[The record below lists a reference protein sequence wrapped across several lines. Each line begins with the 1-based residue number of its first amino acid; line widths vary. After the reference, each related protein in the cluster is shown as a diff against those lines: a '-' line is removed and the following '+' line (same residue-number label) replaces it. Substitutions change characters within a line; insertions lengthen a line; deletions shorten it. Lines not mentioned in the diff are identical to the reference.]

1 MNQLCLLVRLSS
13 LFFSFVLSQQ
23 AVTPDLQNSTQAI
36 QVLQKSVQV
45 LGGSP
50 PADTAATGTVVVVA
64 GTDTETGTARI
75 LTKGTNESLE
85 EISLPNG
92 VSRIVYSNGAATI
105 LAAGSDLQQASMER
119 TMSSQSTVYPLPL
132 IARIISSSDSMYE
145 LIGTEDVQ
153 GLSCLHIR
161 TWNSFASY
169 PKVQFLSEFSKKDI
183 WVEVQTGLVRRL
195 SYEVRD
201 ASGAGP
207 RLSMDIYYSDYRSI
221 GVGLYPFDVKES
233 MNGTPWME
241 ITIQS
246 AAANTGLTDSVFQIQ

>member
-1 MNQLCLLVRLSS
+1 
-13 LFFSFVLSQQ
+13 
-23 AVTPDLQNSTQAI
+23 
-36 QVLQKSVQV
+36 V

-50 PADTAATGTVVVVA
+50 PADTTATGTVVVIA

-75 LTKGTNESLE
+75 LTKGLNESLE
-85 EISLPNG
+85 EISLQNG
-92 VSRIVYSNGAATI
+92 ISRVVYSNGAAAI
-105 LAAGSDLQQASMER
+105 LAAGSDLQEASMER
-119 TMSSQSTVYPLPL
+119 TASSQSAVYPLPL
-132 IARIISSSDSMYE
+132 IARIMSSPDSMYE

-153 GLSCLHIR
+153 GLSCLHVR
-161 TWNSFASY
+161 TWNSFASH
-169 PKVQFLSEFSKKDI
+169 PKVQFLSEFTKKDI

-201 ASGAGP
+201 AGGAVP

-241 ITIQS
+241 ISIQS
-246 AAANTGLTDSVFQIQ
+246 AVANTGLADSAFQIQ

>member
-1 MNQLCLLVRLSS
+1 MSQTSLLVQFSS
-13 LFFSFVLSQQ
+13 LFFSFVLAQQ
-23 AVTPDLQNSTQAI
+23 AATPDLQNSAQAI
-36 QVLQKSVQV
+36 QALQRSAQV

-50 PADTAATGTVVVVA
+50 PTDTSATGTIVVVA
-64 GTDTETGTARI
+64 GGDTETGTAKI
-75 LTKGTNESLE
+75 LTKGLNESLE

-92 VSRIVYSNGAATI
+92 VSRVVYSNGMAVV
-105 LAAGSDLQQASMER
+105 LVPGSDLQQASMER
-119 TMSSQSTVYPLPL
+119 TMSSQSPIYPLPL
-132 IARIISSSDSMYE
+132 IARIISSPDSMYE
-145 LIGTEDVQ
+145 LVGTEDVQ

-241 ITIQS
+241 ISIKS
-246 AAANTGLTDSVFQIQ
+246 AAANTGLTDSAFQIQ